1 MDESTEDLEPLFDY
15 SRVQPVGLIDLEDE
29 GDEQV
34 LPEVVKGKRKSD
46 LTPKVTPQGEKVVKE
61 QKKVTHVIDDDD
73 DEWLRP
79 PPPTKVF
86 NRTQDLNGDKTLL
99 ELRSKKQELASLLQS
114 AEDVIRAAEE
124 AAKKELNSSKD
135 AVLESETDKAAKPR
149 VERKKVVI
157 SIQDK
162 DGLKQFR
169 VYKDDKLEKLFKM
182 YAKKVKVNLA
192 KLVFCFDGDRISPSA
207 TPAGLGLEDED
218 MIEVHIK

>member
-15 SRVQPVGLIDLEDE
+15 SRVQPVGLINLEDE

-34 LPEVVKGKRKSD
+34 LPEVVKGKRKPD
-46 LTPKVTPQGEKVVKE
+46 LTPKVTPQGEKVAKE

-73 DEWLRP
+73 EWLRP
-79 PPPTKVF
+79 PPPAKI
-86 NRTQDLNGDKTLL
+86 NHQGLNGDKTLL

-135 AVLESETDKAAKPR
+135 AVLESEADKSAKPR

-182 YAKKVKVNLA
+182 YAEKVKVNLA
-192 KLVFCFDGDRISPSA
+192 KLVFCFDGDKISPSA
-207 TPAGLGLEDED
+207 TPVGIGLEDED

>member
-1 MDESTEDLEPLFDY
+1 MMDESTEDLEPLFDY
-15 SRVQPVGLIDLEDE
+15 SRVQPVGLINLEDE

-46 LTPKVTPQGEKVVKE
+46 LTPKVTPQVRFCPSK
-61 QKKVTHVIDDDD
+61 
-73 DEWLRP
+73 
-79 PPPTKVF
+79 
-86 NRTQDLNGDKTLL
+86 
-99 ELRSKKQELASLLQS
+99 SKKQELASLLQS

-182 YAKKVKVNLA
+182 YAEKVKVNLA
-192 KLVFCFDGDRISPSA
+192 KLVFCFDGDKISPSA